1 MEIYLLIPIHSMV
14 DLFIFLIG
22 LIILWA
28 IVSIPVYLSA
38 KIVTGGRASFGGA
51 MGATL
56 LGPLVYFIVLFG
68 VSFFLGSVIGGSSF
82 VWALILAFLAW
93 VAVFKSVF
101 ETGWLGALGIAILAV
116 VIFIILSIML
126 GLLFG
131 VTILG
136 TFL

>member
-1 MEIYLLIPIHSMV
+1 MV

-56 LGPLVYFIVLFG
+56 LGPLVYVIVLFG

-116 VIFIILSIML
+116 VIFIVLSIML